1 MGMGARGR
9 HPAHA
14 PRASRDPLAAT
25 PFVTPTHDTVILR
38 SGVSCGA
45 SPVAHLD
52 SRACSTSLPVRI
64 NHHLHTRSPGHMAHG
79 QQKREC

>member
-38 SGVSCGA
+38 RGVSCGA
-45 SPVAHLD
+45 SPVAHLGAPG
-52 SRACSTSLPVRI
+52 RALRLFPSASTIIS
-64 NHHLHTRSPGHMAHG
+64 TPGHPDTWAT
-79 QQKREC
+79 KT